1 MSTPEQNT
9 DPKPSVY
16 ERVGGEE
23 AIRRLVK
30 RFYELMD
37 TLPEAYGIRK
47 LHPADLS
54 GSEQKL
60 FMYLSGYLGGPNLY
74 IEQFGH
80 PRLRA
85 RHMPFPID
93 ADARDQWLM
102 CFNLA
107 MTEVIT
113 DEPLRKA
120 IMKPIT
126 DLADFMRNQAESKE
140 TPPGTLPIIPSH
152 DPHH

>member
-1 MSTPEQNT
+1 MSTPEN
-9 DPKPSVY
+9 KPSVY
-16 ERVGGEE
+16 ERIGGEA
-23 AIRRLVK
+23 AIRALVH

-47 LHPADLS
+47 LHPDDLS

-93 ADARDQWLM
+93 GDARDQWLM

-107 MTEVIT
+107 MAEVVQ

-126 DLADFMRNQAESKE
+126 DLADFMRNQAEPSS
-140 TPPGTLPIIPSH
+140 PGELPILGN
-152 DPHH
+152 DPHQGH